1 MLSVITHMLWN
12 IQSSL
17 SVSLYLLTYM
27 CSICKLGDVTGQSSE
42 DLVQL
47 TNAQKLYCLG
57 KYQEPHSQRTV
68 RLEVLT
74 TVTMTVVVFWYVTR
88 VIS

>member
-1 MLSVITHMLWN
+1 
-12 IQSSL
+12 
-17 SVSLYLLTYM
+17 M
-27 CSICKLGDVTGQSSE
+27 CSICELGDVTGQSSE

-57 KYQEPHSQRTV
+57 KCQMPYLQRTV

-74 TVTMTVVVFWYVTR
+74 IVTMTIVVF
-88 VIS
+88 